1 MNEYD
6 LFSRPTSVQSFFCIL
21 LSFNRI
27 KTNMYQI
34 IVSKGEEDERY
45 DHLIVL
51 IMISNHQRHLNR
63 IKFFFF

>member
-6 LFSRPTSVQSFFCIL
+6 LFSRTTSVQSFFL
-21 LSFNRI
+21 NR
-27 KTNMYQI
+27 KMRSNMYQI

-51 IMISNHQRHLNR
+51 IMISNHRRPFNR
-63 IKFFFF
+63 ITCP